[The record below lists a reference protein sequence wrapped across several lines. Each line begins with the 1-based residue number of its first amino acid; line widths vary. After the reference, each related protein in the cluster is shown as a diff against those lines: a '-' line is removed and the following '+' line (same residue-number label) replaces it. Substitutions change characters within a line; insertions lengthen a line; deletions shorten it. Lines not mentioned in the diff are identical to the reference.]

1 MDMNCNCESCVRQ
14 DSCDLYIESNGNPNR
29 PGPCMCKTWYDKDG
43 NLDNNTKR
51 YLNHEE
57 LR

>member
-1 MDMNCNCESCVRQ
+1 MNCNCESCVRQ
-14 DSCDLYIESNGNPNR
+14 DSCDLYIESNGNPNK